1 MKPRK
6 TVSSGDIQVWRD
18 RNDQLHREDGP
29 AVIYPD
35 GSEDWYWHGKLHR
48 EDGPAVTR
56 PDGRRELWFEGK
68 YYDDEFVFR
77 MMVASKP

>member
-1 MKPRK
+1 
-6 TVSSGDIQVWRD
+6 
-18 RNDQLHREDGP
+18 
-29 AVIYPD
+29 VIYPD